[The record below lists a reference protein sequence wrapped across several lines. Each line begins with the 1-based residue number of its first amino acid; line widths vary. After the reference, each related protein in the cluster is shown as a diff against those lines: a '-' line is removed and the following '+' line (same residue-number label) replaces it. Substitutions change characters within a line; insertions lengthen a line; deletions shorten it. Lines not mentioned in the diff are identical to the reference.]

1 MAMKTVCIV
10 GAGPSGL
17 ASAKVLLQSKSFHV
31 TIFEKKDR
39 IGGIWAI
46 DRMSPHEG
54 YLHPDTPT
62 NLSRFTVAFS
72 DLDWN
77 AIGLDSVP
85 MFPKAW
91 QVNQYLEAYR
101 TKNIPS
107 DCFRFRHHIT
117 KTEKTATSWRVTALD
132 GEGREHVQDF
142 NYLLIGS
149 GFFSQP
155 RPIKDNVPNVA
166 TALKVKTMHSS
177 EFRTLDDLFANR
189 SDVADQKILMI
200 GGGNSAGEAAAA
212 VAQQLSDASWSPGK
226 GRKEQY
232 KSCKIVH
239 ITPRPLYALPPYNPT
254 DTSNVSLLPLDLKLY
269 ELSKRPPG
277 PIVAN
282 AGQLTQAVKDMIHN
296 ALQAQIGGDQSDLG
310 SSALV
315 IPPSEPRSAVYVAL
329 SETYPE
335 FVRSGLIEV
344 HSGRV
349 VEISNA
355 EDGTCVTQVQGA
367 DGTFTIEN
375 VGAVIYAT
383 GYSPITAIDFLPL
396 DVSEKLQICPSSMR
410 LPLILSGW
418 QTMSEAM
425 PEMAFIGFYEG
436 PYWPMIEMQARFTAQ
451 RWLAEQH
458 DCPVPRYEEPAA
470 LLKLR
475 EAMRNRSQFVP
486 QYWFG
491 DYLGYVEELA
501 AHLQLARNDGAFAE
515 REGPISPAR
524 YLSAGDDEAQAK
536 AIVQDL
542 HYTWLSCTTHGKYV
556 ARATFRAL
564 QGKWRL
570 NRNIDSR
577 LSSFPSGVLEGEA
590 SFHPR
595 SPTPDKSGEAFDL
608 EYLYQETGVLRLQI
622 GAAMTARRSYVYR
635 YSEAKDQLSI
645 WFVKPESDL
654 EVDYLFHNLQFAY
667 PSEAKAQGACSA
679 SADHLCVEDMYWT
692 KYSFPFSGISLRS
705 FTTTHTVKGPS
716 KDYTMVTQFSRPT
729 PATVSI

>member
-46 DRMSPHEG
+46 NRMSPHEG

-132 GEGREHVQDF
+132 RGGREYVQDF
-142 NYLLIGS
+142 DYLVIGS
-149 GFFSQP
+149 GFFSRP
-155 RPIKDNVPNVA
+155 RPIQDNVPNVA
-166 TALKVKTMHSS
+166 AALNVKTTHSS

-189 SDVADQKILMI
+189 ANVANQKILMI

-212 VAQQLSDASWSPGK
+212 VAQQLSDASWSPGNGRNEPYK
-226 GRKEQY
+226 G
-232 KSCKIVH
+232 CKIVH
-239 ITPRPLYALPPYNPT
+239 VTPRPLYALPPYNPV
-254 DTSNVSLLPLDLKLY
+254 DTSNVSFLPLDLKLY

-277 PIVAN
+277 PVVAN
-282 AGQLTQAVKDMIHN
+282 AGQLTQAVKDMIHD

-315 IPPSEPRSAVYVAL
+315 IPHSEPRSAVYVAL

-335 FVRSGLIEV
+335 FVRSGSIDV
-344 HSGRV
+344 HS
-349 VEISNA
+349 
-355 EDGTCVTQVQGA
+355 
-367 DGTFTIEN
+367 
-375 VGAVIYAT
+375 
-383 GYSPITAIDFLPL
+383 
-396 DVSEKLQICPSSMR
+396 
-410 LPLILSGW
+410 
-418 QTMSEAM
+418 
-425 PEMAFIGFYEG
+425 G

-458 DCPVPRYEEPAA
+458 DCPRLRYEEPVA

-475 EAMRNRSQFVP
+475 EAMGDRSQFVP

-491 DYLGYVEELA
+491 DYLGYIEELA

-542 HYTWLSCTTHGKYV
+542 HNTWLSCTTQGKYV

-608 EYLYQETGVLRLQI
+608 EYLYQETGVLRLQN
-622 GAAMTARRSYVYR
+622 GATMTARRSYIYR

-654 EVDYLFHNLQFAY
+654 EVDYLFHNLQFSY

-705 FTTTHTVKGPS
+705 FITTHTVKGPS
-716 KDYTMVTQFSRPT
+716 KDYTMVTQFSRQR
-729 PATVSI
+729 PAIQSV